1 MKIYTRIKID
11 FNHVDTGQTVEEEFY
26 IYDGP
31 LVLLMPDPGVA
42 GPGQGDVG
50 IPGVGTP
57 GEGDPDDPDDPR
69 FATDESSDGRFSS
82 GWDADI
88 PSYLVDFWEDFI
100 NNWFGE
106 SGTQFKDMVIADVQ
120 EQAAVSETYLDET
133 GENTEE
139 YQAKLDDLEN
149 TYLNEPYTFDFK
161 VLGQTVNN
169 IPKRSLEVI
178 DTLSDLYTKS
188 YDSGMDQSE
197 RTKDQDMYFTENR
210 GELNF
215 METLMSF
222 LQGTPYNQQA
232 DDDDDANATDWI
244 NAIGGI
250 GSLFL

>member
-11 FNHVDTGQTVEEEFY
+11 FNHIDTGRTVEEEFFDY
-26 IYDGP
+26 EGP
-31 LVLLMPDPGVA
+31 VSYCRADDDEIVPEVD
-42 GPGQGDVG
+42 
-50 IPGVGTP
+50 TP
-57 GEGDPDDPDDPR
+57 
-69 FATDESSDGRFSS
+69 TESSDERFPS
-82 GWDADI
+82 GWDVDI

-188 YDSGMDQSE
+188 YDSGISQSDRSLE
-197 RTKDQDMYFTENR
+197 QNTYFTENR
-210 GELNF
+210 GELNY

-232 DDDDDANATDWI
+232 DDDDDASVPDWI
-244 NAIGGI
+244 NAIAGI